1 MKKSDIIAPSALT
14 TPFAA
19 EGDKNIIPPTN
30 NPSSGLASQNLG
42 FPPIT
47 SEDPSAGGLPPTRQD
62 FNGLGYML
70 TSQNFSIQ
78 NGVPVTFNQAVS
90 DAIGGYS
97 NEAVLWYITEGG
109 VRLLQSTKDDNTDNF
124 ITDPSVIGTSWVE
137 AIPTVA
143 FVNQGL
149 DKRKLIAFEGN
160 RNVGT
165 VGAEYT
171 LVLAD
176 SDEIITLPISE
187 NTTITIDYSQLTFP
201 KQFATFQ
208 LRFYFT
214 DGSAKTVGFSA
225 AKNIAWI
232 GGNAADFSDA
242 KPHWVVVRIDTNA
255 DNHIILSDAGA
266 EG

>member
-1 MKKSDIIAPSALT
+1 MKHTDITNPEALATIIAENGLT
-14 TPFAA
+14 N
-19 EGDKNIIPPTN
+19 DIPVNATGT
-30 NPSSGLASQNLG
+30 SYASQQEG
-42 FPPIT
+42 FPEVTMLPQ
-47 SEDPSAGGLPPTRQD
+47 SNGGEAPHGKD
-62 FNGLGYML
+62 FNGFLKL
-70 TSQNFSIQ
+70 LSSHVFSLQ

-90 DAIGGYS
+90 DAIGGYPA
-97 NEAVLWYITEGG
+97 EAVLWYITEGG
-109 VRLLQSTKDDNTDNF
+109 VRLLQSAKDDNTDNF
-124 ITDPSVIGTSWVE
+124 ITDPSVIGTSWFE

-149 DKRKLIAFEGN
+149 EKRKLIAFEGN

-171 LVLAD
+171 LALTD

-232 GGNAADFSDA
+232 AGNAADFSDA
-242 KPHWVVVRIDTNA
+242 KPHWVVVRIDTNV
-255 DNHIILSDAGA
+255 DNSIILSDAGA

>member
-1 MKKSDIIAPSALT
+1 M
-14 TPFAA
+14 
-19 EGDKNIIPPTN
+19 
-30 NPSSGLASQNLG
+30 
-42 FPPIT
+42 
-47 SEDPSAGGLPPTRQD
+47 
-62 FNGLGYML
+62 
-70 TSQNFSIQ
+70 
-78 NGVPVTFNQAVS
+78 
-90 DAIGGYS
+90 
-97 NEAVLWYITEGG
+97 
-109 VRLLQSTKDDNTDNF
+109 
-124 ITDPSVIGTSWVE
+124 
-137 AIPTVA
+137 
-143 FVNQGL
+143 
-149 DKRKLIAFEGN
+149 
-160 RNVGT
+160 
-165 VGAEYT
+165 
-171 LVLAD
+171 LAD

>member
-1 MKKSDIIAPSALT
+1 MKHTDITNPEALAVIIAENGLT
-14 TPFAA
+14 N
-19 EGDKNIIPPTN
+19 DIPVNATGT
-30 NPSSGLASQNLG
+30 SYASQQEG
-42 FPPIT
+42 FPEVTMIPQG
-47 SEDPSAGGLPPTRQD
+47 SGGEAPHGKD
-62 FNGLGYML
+62 FNGFLKL
-70 TSQNFSIQ
+70 LSSHIFSIQ

-90 DAIGGYS
+90 DAIGGYP

-109 VRLLQSTKDDNTDNF
+109 VRLLQSAKDDNTDNF

-149 DKRKLIAFEGN
+149 EKRKLIAYEGN

-171 LVLAD
+171 LVLTD
-176 SDEIITLPISE
+176 SDEIISLPIAE
-187 NTTITIDYSQLTFP
+187 NTAITIDYSQLTFP
-201 KQFATFQ
+201 KQYATFQ

-214 DGSAKTVGFSA
+214 DGAKTVGFSA
-225 AKNIAWI
+225 AKNITWI
-232 GGNAADFSDA
+232 ADNPADFSDA

-255 DNHIILSDAGA
+255 DNPIILSDAGA